1 MEKTLQYLRNSF
13 FGNKPKIMIP
23 PKEEIFNVENF
34 NTWFCD
40 PNNGANYANL
50 GIFLRLD
57 KLGETHITDY
67 IQKKY
72 DINWLNFSDSGIFYE
87 EILEFYHVIRQDW
100 LTKINNN
107 ATR

>member
-1 MEKTLQYLRNSF
+1 MKKTLQYLRNSF
-13 FGNKPKIMIP
+13 FGSKPKITIS

-40 PNNGANYANL
+40 PNNGAVYANL
-50 GIFLRLD
+50 GIFLRLS
-57 KLGETHITDY
+57 KLSENHITDY

-72 DINWLNFSDSGIFYE
+72 NINWNKSDISYE
-87 EILEFYHVIRQDW
+87 EIVTFYNIIRQDW